1 MQHMVLSAP
10 TTGMCEDS
18 KKREKKNFVNETML
32 MTPKFEGD
40 LFVNE
45 ATWFELAHQYL
56 VTLVELK
63 KVVILLD

>member
-1 MQHMVLSAP
+1 M
-10 TTGMCEDS
+10 
-18 KKREKKNFVNETML
+18 NETMF

-45 ATWFELAHQYL
+45 VTWFELAYQYL
-56 VTLVELK
+56 VILVEVK